1 MSRRVEVFIKNIL
14 PAHSHGAYTLVLHNP
29 TSKIQLPV
37 LIGMVEAQSI
47 AMEIEKLQSSRP
59 LTHDLFSHTLK
70 HFQIEI
76 HEVCIEKLEE
86 GIYYATIYFMKDGE
100 SVGIDS
106 RTSDAIAMAMK
117 FNAPIFVLQHII
129 DEAGYHD
136 EEEEMDIDAPGR
148 MTNDELPPQQK
159 VEHHSPYAD
168 KTDEEL
174 ENMLDEAISIED
186 YVKAARIRDE
196 ITRRK

>member
-1 MSRRVEVFIKNIL
+1 METIL
-14 PAHSHGAYTLVLHNP
+14 IQKINQLVPPMFLAMLGNGLNDLVHTMLQDHGDE
-29 TSKIQLPV
+29 
-37 LIGMVEAQSI
+37 LIESM
-47 AMEIEKLQSSRP
+47 IEKLQSSRP

-136 EEEEMDIDAPGR
+136 EEEEMDMDAPGR
-148 MTNDELPPQQK
+148 ITNDELPPQQK
-159 VEHHSPYAD
+159 VDHHNPYSD

-174 ENMLDEAISIED
+174 ESMLDEAISIED

-196 ITRRK
+196 ITKRK